1 MKTTLQRT
9 AVALGVIALAACSQL
24 GWNKEGSQGGSTH
37 TMTGGAEAAP
47 TDQATPKPAG
57 PAGSSQGGTQAAPQS
72 AEPAGSSQGGGQS
85 GTQGGM
91 QQEPGQGRVPGE
103 PQPDYQKDMPAG
115 TQDSSQGSSQGGMPS
130 GGASTG
136 GAEGAQT
143 QEMPGTVPPGG
154 TSPSGVTPRE

>member
-9 AVALGVIALAACSQL
+9 AIALGIIALAACGQM

-47 TDQATPKPAG
+47 TDQATPQPAG
-57 PAGSSQGGTQAAPQS
+57 PAGSSQSGTQATPQS
-72 AEPAGSSQGGGQS
+72 VEPAGSSQGGSQG
-85 GTQGGM
+85 GTQGGI

-103 PQPDYQKDMPAG
+103 YQPEYRKDTPAG

-130 GGASTG
+130 GATSTG

-143 QEMPGTVPPGG
+143 QETPGAVQP
-154 TSPSGVTPRE
+154 SPSGVIPRE